1 MLTIYGN
8 KISGSCAK
16 VVYVAR
22 LLKIP
27 YEFREM
33 DPKKDLQTP
42 EYLRLHPVGK
52 IPAMDD
58 DGFTLFES
66 GAIIRYLCDK
76 YGSDLYPRDIKKRA
90 IVDQW
95 TDFCVCHVG
104 PALHKIVMNK
114 VFAPMRGLPVDQA
127 ELEKG
132 YKECERF
139 LPAIENQLEK
149 CRFLAG
155 DKMTLADINL
165 LTALFYAEKS
175 DFSLAEY
182 RHTDKWR
189 QGMLKVQDFQ
199 IE

>member
-1 MLTIYGN
+1 
-8 KISGSCAK
+8 
-16 VVYVAR
+16 
-22 LLKIP
+22 
-27 YEFREM
+27 
-33 DPKKDLQTP
+33 
-42 EYLRLHPVGK
+42 
-52 IPAMDD
+52 
-58 DGFTLFES
+58 
-66 GAIIRYLCDK
+66 
-76 YGSDLYPRDIKKRA
+76 
-90 IVDQW
+90 
-95 TDFCVCHVG
+95 
-104 PALHKIVMNK
+104 
-114 VFAPMRGLPVDQA
+114 MRGIPVDQA